1 MVNPQ
6 ARVDEGRHAS
16 ILLREISGLAA
27 GPLRFME
34 VCGTHTISVFR
45 SGIRS
50 LLPEGIE
57 LISGPGCPVCV
68 TPAGEID
75 RAITLSRLDGAILV
89 TFGDLMKVPGSSS
102 SLHQEKAKGGD
113 IRVVLSPLDAVE
125 IAQGEQDRV
134 VIFFGV
140 GFETTSPAI
149 AVAVKEA
156 KRRRLSN
163 FFLLSSQ
170 RLIPP
175 AIRALLSTGRGRIDG
190 FILPGHVSVIIG
202 RDPYLFIAREFGLPG
217 VITGFESLDILE
229 GLYMLLRQCH
239 EGRAEIEIQYT
250 RAVREQGNQAALEV
264 MGEVFE
270 SVDARWRGLG
280 LIPASGLRL
289 RGKLAGIDA
298 SRAFGIHSEEK
309 ADPPGCLCGEILQGL
324 KIPPECRLFGKRCT
338 PEDPVGPCM
347 VSSEGSCAAY
357 YKYGGGQ

>member
-1 MVNPQ
+1 MNPRKR
-6 ARVDEGRHAS
+6 ADEGKLAP
-16 ILLREISGLAA
+16 ILLREISGLADP
-27 GPLRFME
+27 PLRFME
-34 VCGTHTISVFR
+34 VCGTHTMSIFC

-75 RAITLSRLDGAILV
+75 RAIALSQLDGVTLV
-89 TFGDLMKVPGSSS
+89 TFGDLMWVPGSSTS
-102 SLHQEKAKGGD
+102 FHQEKAMGGD

-125 IAQGEQDRV
+125 IAQEEHGRK
-134 VIFFGV
+134 VIFFAV

-156 KRRRLSN
+156 RRRGLVN
-163 FFLLSSQ
+163 FYLLSSQ

-175 AIRALLSTGRGRIDG
+175 AMRALLSTGRVRIDG

-202 RDPYLFIAREFGLPG
+202 RGPYLFIAREFGLPG
-217 VITGFESLDILE
+217 VITGFEALDILE
-229 GLYMLLRQCH
+229 GIYMLLRQRR
-239 EGRAEIEIQYT
+239 EGRAEIEIQYR
-250 RAVREQGNQAALEV
+250 RAVKEEGNQRALEV

-270 SVDARWRGLG
+270 PVDARWRGLG
-280 LIPASGLRL
+280 LIPESGLIL
-289 RGKLAGIDA
+289 REEFAGMDA
-298 SRAFGIHSEEK
+298 SRAFVIPCEDK

-324 KIPPECRLFGKRCT
+324 KSPPDCPLFGKRCT